1 MSIHC
6 TSRPA
11 VALFAVLGALLACR
25 TRSGSRVEQDA
36 ATTGRPSAVSS
47 SHASVSVAA
56 DADSENLP
64 AVELTSK
71 QLLREFRD
79 DPKAAKRRYGG
90 RWLRVSGEL
99 LRLSP
104 GILAADAIDVGPHGS
119 DVLEDDLI
127 ACRFPEEVEEPLKGL
142 KVGSR
147 VVILGRMEGS
157 YLDRV
162 RLEECRLVGGAA
174 AADAG

>member
-47 SHASVSVAA
+47 SHASVGAAA
-56 DADSENLP
+56 DADSEN

-79 DPKAAKRRYGG
+79 DPRAAKRRYGG

-104 GILAADAIDVGPHGS
+104 GIFAADAIDEGPHGS
-119 DVLEDDLI
+119 DVL
-127 ACRFPEEVEEPLKGL
+127 
-142 KVGSR
+142 
-147 VVILGRMEGS
+147 
-157 YLDRV
+157 
-162 RLEECRLVGGAA
+162 
-174 AADAG
+174 